1 MVLELLRKEIKGISW
16 HLLVVVEG
24 LGLKGIVEIFVEIW
38 RELRKKKLRGRRR
51 GEVKEFL

>member
-51 GEVKEFL
+51 REVKEFL